1 MSPRASILS
10 FAAATLVGTAERLAR
25 MHPTLVEHRVYPQS
39 GHAVVAVR
47 PDWFLRD
54 AIALLGPVRRS

>member
-1 MSPRASILS
+1 
-10 FAAATLVGTAERLAR
+10 